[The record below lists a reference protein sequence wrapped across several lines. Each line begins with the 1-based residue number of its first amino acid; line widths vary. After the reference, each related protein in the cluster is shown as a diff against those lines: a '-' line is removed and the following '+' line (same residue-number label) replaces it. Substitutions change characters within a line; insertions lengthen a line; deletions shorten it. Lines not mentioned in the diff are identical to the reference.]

1 MALLTKTGMSKI
13 LRKIMEM
20 EDLPEDIE
28 EGISRL
34 QSDFEERNTYLS
46 KYGDIVDGE
55 DVDEYEYTVREDRE
69 VEGDEETW
77 KEKYDAMKKKY
88 VDRFFGTTEVKEEVE
103 EVEEET
109 EEDVKRDGKKQT
121 FDELLE
127 KVEG

>member
-1 MALLTKTGMSKI
+1 MALLTKSGMSKI

-20 EDLPEDIE
+20 DDLPEEIE
-28 EGISRL
+28 DGIARI
-34 QSDFEERNTYLS
+34 QSDFDERTTFLS
-46 KYGDIVDGE
+46 SYGDISDGE
-55 DVDEYEYTVREDRE
+55 DIDEYEFTVREDKK
-69 VEGDEETW
+69 VEGDEEGW
-77 KEKYDAMKKKY
+77 EEKYRAMKQKY
-88 VDRFFGTTEVKEEVE
+88 IDRFFGTTEVKEEVE